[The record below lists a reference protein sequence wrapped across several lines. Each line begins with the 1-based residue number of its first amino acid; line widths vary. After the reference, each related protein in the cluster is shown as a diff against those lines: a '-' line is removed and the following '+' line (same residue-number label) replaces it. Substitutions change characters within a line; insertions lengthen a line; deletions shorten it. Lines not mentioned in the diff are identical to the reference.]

1 MCDLFGKQPRQQ
13 QTDFFHFLMK
23 SKQLRG
29 SDCCCITSSARL
41 SRNYN
46 AINTAVDAAKGQLA
60 DRPTKQRTATNKN
73 KQEALDA
80 SRDRR
85 VEYPATQMLN
95 QVRQHSSKDIK
106 VALKRKV
113 KISQKLTECEG
124 FLQQAANIV
133 CMFNIRR

>member
-1 MCDLFGKQPRQQ
+1 LPIGQQSNAQPTNNNNKQ
-13 QTDFFHFLMK
+13 
-23 SKQLRG
+23 
-29 SDCCCITSSARL
+29 
-41 SRNYN
+41 
-46 AINTAVDAAKGQLA
+46 
-60 DRPTKQRTATNKN
+60 
-73 KQEALDA
+73 QEALDA

-95 QVRQHSSKDIK
+95 QDIQ

-133 CMFNIRR
+133 CMFNVRR